1 MSAACFPVVTRPAV
15 CAMCGMLASVLGAG
29 AVACCRRCHPHDAGV
44 DLDRE
49 RGQAVTDS
57 CPCRASAAVL
67 KVLEA
72 LSHGGSEQL
81 HVVGDAL

>member
-1 MSAACFPVVTRPAV
+1 MSWALARSRAAGDVT
-15 CAMCGMLASVLGAG
+15 L
-29 AVACCRRCHPHDAGV
+29 HDAGV

-57 CPCRASAAVL
+57 FLCRAPAAVL

-72 LSHGGSEQL
+72 LSHGGSDDTDVEAALPWFPCAPGPLEPCAQL
-81 HVVGDAL
+81 WTTLLDA